1 MVNELSYAWK
11 LIINQNDAFIH
22 TVGSD
27 IAAGDGEV
35 VGADNTLER
44 SVSLMR

>member
-1 MVNELSYAWK
+1 MLNEPSYAWK

-27 IAAGDGEV
+27 IAA
-35 VGADNTLER
+35 
-44 SVSLMR
+44 